1 MEDVIEYYTECMS
14 SEIKET
20 AVVKVSKSRSKQN
33 SKLGKSR
40 KDISQADQ
48 KSLLIHQLEAVTS
61 NIVASRIRVFIT
73 LNLYSRS

>member
-61 NIVASRIRVFIT
+61 NIVLPVSE
-73 LNLYSRS
+73 YS